1 MFDILIKNGTV
12 IDGTGQPMFRADI
25 GIREDKIVQVG
36 ELHNEKGELEIN
48 ATDKL
53 VCPGFID
60 VNNHSDT
67 YWRIFND
74 PNLESLVYQG
84 ITTIIGG
91 NCGSSLAPL
100 ADSETIASI
109 QKWSNIKQ
117 VNVNWL
123 TMPDFLQAVS
133 NSKLSVNF
141 ATLVG
146 HGTLRRGILKDQMRA
161 PDSKEMAFI
170 EKMLSNAL
178 SAGALGMS
186 SGLVYTHARTAT
198 KEELVALAKIIKKYG
213 GVYTTHIRDEIDN
226 FQEALKEAIEV
237 ARESKVKLHI
247 SHFKII
253 GEKNWS
259 MMDEAMFLIGKAKE
273 DGIDITF
280 DVYPYTNTGTVL
292 YTLLPAWVTD
302 GGRKMMLS
310 RLKDKSIRPRI
321 IREMK
326 DSGFDYSKVEI
337 AISAL
342 DKTLDKR
349 NITDIAKSQEKSIED
364 AVLDVLIASE
374 GRVITSM
381 EVLSQ
386 GNVNQAVA
394 HPLSIIATNGA
405 GYNLE
410 HGKTGEQ
417 VHPRSFGTFVKILS
431 KYVIGEKI
439 INWEEAIMK
448 MTSFPASKFGIKR
461 RGVIKKD
468 YFADIVVMNRDEL
481 KDFATVDNP
490 YQYSRGMDFVLV
502 NGKIVLSEGKYL
514 GVRNGEVLK
523 K

>member
-25 GIREDKIVQVG
+25 GIRENKIVQVG
-36 ELHNEKGELEIN
+36 NLANEKGEIEID
-48 ATDKL
+48 ATERL

-67 YWRIFND
+67 YWRIFNNPD
-74 PNLESLVYQG
+74 LESLVYQG

-109 QKWSNIKQ
+109 QKWSNIKN

-123 TMPDFLQAVS
+123 AMPDFLQAVS

-141 ATLVG
+141 GTLVG
-146 HGTLRRGILKDQMRA
+146 HGTLRRGILKDEMRA
-161 PDSKEMAFI
+161 PDSREMAFI
-170 EKMLSNAL
+170 EKMLSNAM

-186 SGLVYTHARTAT
+186 SGLVYTHARTTT
-198 KEELVALAKIIKKYG
+198 KAELVTLAKIIKKYD
-213 GVYTTHIRDEIDN
+213 GVYATHIRDEIDN
-226 FQEALKEAIEV
+226 LQEALKEAIEV

-247 SHFKII
+247 SHFKIM
-253 GEKNWS
+253 GEKNWG

-292 YTLLPAWVTD
+292 YTLLPDWATD
-302 GGRKMMLS
+302 GGRKMMLN

-321 IREMK
+321 IEEMK
-326 DSGFDYSKVEI
+326 KSNFDYTKVEI

-342 DKTLDKR
+342 DKTLNKR
-349 NITDIAKSQEKSIED
+349 KITDIAKAQEKSVED
-364 AVLDVLIASE
+364 AILDILLASE

-381 EVLSQ
+381 DVLSQ
-386 GNVNQAVA
+386 GNVNLAIA

-410 HGKTGEQ
+410 HAKTGER
-417 VHPRSFGTFVKILS
+417 VHPRSFGTFVKVLS
-431 KYVIGEKI
+431 KYVTQKKI
-439 INWEEAIMK
+439 INWEDAIMK
-448 MTSFPASKFGIKR
+448 MTSFPASKFGLKR

-468 YFADIVVMNRDEL
+468 YFADILVINRDEL

-502 NGKIVLSEGKYL
+502 NGKIVLSEGKYT

-523 K
+523 R